1 MDKTK
6 REAMNKTSIAIIF
19 LLVVITSV
27 TQACGSNNNE
37 TLGEWLGPGTPKP
50 TYQYTP
56 TNNSEIVFA
65 GKVVN
70 PSDGEWTNNRL
81 VLVFLKSKEIA
92 RVTTSTMEYTAKI
105 YNVFIDPNIPPATI
119 DVNACIEDRSAC
131 GVDLNTSR
139 LDGNL
144 GIVDGLFVLHI
155 PNTYELNLENIGLP
169 KNEAPFVQISEGD
182 GQDRLGVWID
192 SLNEGDSREF
202 YIPTKNIKYTIM
214 VLAGDVS
221 QLPAEVQ
228 KPGSVA
234 LLEGNRLV
242 AVDPNIPA
250 STPQPSPSDTRFD
263 QVVEKNNEF
272 SPIIFPIN
280 NCGGTAE
287 VKQEVTQTYIHEI
300 VDESIWKLGVEIPVL
315 DWLKIVAEIE
325 RRYGISDKQIT
336 TYSTMLTVPAGQ
348 NIQYTVIRKQTWESG
363 RAIVVSNG
371 VEISAP
377 YTILKSETFEVEN
390 SEQKPCP

>member
-1 MDKTK
+1 
-6 REAMNKTSIAIIF
+6 
-19 LLVVITSV
+19 
-27 TQACGSNNNE
+27 
-37 TLGEWLGPGTPKP
+37 
-50 TYQYTP
+50 
-56 TNNSEIVFA
+56 
-65 GKVVN
+65 
-70 PSDGEWTNNRL
+70 
-81 VLVFLKSKEIA
+81 
-92 RVTTSTMEYTAKI
+92 
-105 YNVFIDPNIPPATI
+105 
-119 DVNACIEDRSAC
+119 
-131 GVDLNTSR
+131 
-139 LDGNL
+139 
-144 GIVDGLFVLHI
+144 
-155 PNTYELNLENIGLP
+155 
-169 KNEAPFVQISEGD
+169 
-182 GQDRLGVWID
+182 
-192 SLNEGDSREF
+192 
-202 YIPTKNIKYTIM
+202 M

-300 VDESIWKLGVEIPVL
+300 VDESILKLGVEIPVL